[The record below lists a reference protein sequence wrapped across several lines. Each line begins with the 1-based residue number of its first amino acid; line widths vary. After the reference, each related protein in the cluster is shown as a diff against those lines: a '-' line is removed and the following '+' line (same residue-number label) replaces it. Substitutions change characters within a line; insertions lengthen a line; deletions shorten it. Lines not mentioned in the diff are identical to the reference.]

1 MEPTLQLDDRILV
14 TKWRPGVLDL
24 RRGDIVVFKDPGTWL
39 PDTDNSAE
47 GPLERAGKAVLT
59 FTGLLPEDAGE
70 HLVKRIVGLPGETI
84 ECCDEQGRILI
95 NGEPLD
101 EPYLPEGMAASSF
114 EFESTVPEGYV
125 FMLGD
130 NRSNSADSRAHQ
142 GDPGGGSI
150 AISSIVGTAF
160 VTVWPFENFHTL
172 GNPYDNP
179 DVIED

>member
-1 MEPTLQLDDRILV
+1 MEPTLQLEDRILV

-24 RRGDIVVFKDPGTWL
+24 RRGDIAVFKDPGTWL
-39 PDTDNSAE
+39 PAVDNSDDSA
-47 GPLERAGKAVLT
+47 LVTAGKAVLT

-70 HLVKRIVGLPGETI
+70 HLVKRVVGLPGETV
-84 ECCDEQGRILI
+84 ECCDGQGRLLI

-101 EPYLPEGMAASSF
+101 EPYLPDGVAPSDS
-114 EFESTVPEGYV
+114 EFYSTVPDGYV
-125 FMLGD
+125 YMLGD
-130 NRSNSADSRAHQ
+130 NRANSADSRAHL

-150 AISSIVGTAF
+150 AINSIVGTAF

-172 GNPYDNP
+172 GNPYDAP

>member
-1 MEPTLQLDDRILV
+1 MEPTLKLDDRILV

-39 PDTDNSAE
+39 PPVDNSSDT
-47 GPLERAGKAVLT
+47 PLETAGKAVLT

-84 ECCDEQGRILI
+84 ECCDADGRILI
-95 NGEPLD
+95 DGVPLD
-101 EPYLPEGMAASSF
+101 EPYLPEGVAPSTF
-114 EFESTVPEGYV
+114 EFYAVVPDGYV
-125 FMLGD
+125 YMLGD
-130 NRSNSADSRAHQ
+130 NRSNSADSRAHG
-142 GDPGGGSI
+142 GDPGGG
-150 AISSIVGTAF
+150 AISINSIVGTAF
-160 VTVWPFENFHTL
+160 VTVWPFDNFHTL